1 MARILHETVR
11 DELRR
16 RVAAEE
22 YKSGNALPS
31 ARALAGDLSVS
42 DIRVKRALRDLQT
55 AGVLR
60 SVQGLGTFVRERPR
74 FIRDLDFSFN
84 SLEDAHRV
92 SASIRLLSAHQ
103 EAICDPHLGSL
114 PPPSGPM
121 FAVRKLILVD
131 GMAGM
136 YDTSYV
142 PILLDD
148 VLVGAFAHEL
158 VMDVLAV
165 GGVPSTGTRMLID
178 AAPALKNLQEV
189 FGLPHGYPTLRRLY
203 RLEKTDPGF
212 SVVGIAESPFD
223 RLACSIELEGPARTG
238 GHKRGKARNTAPVH
252 STAKIS
258 KRSKEASG
266 CCPHRHPQTFL

>member
-11 DELRR
+11 EELRR

-22 YKSGNALPS
+22 YKSGDALPS
-31 ARALAGDLSVS
+31 ARALAAELGVS
-42 DIRVKRALRDLQT
+42 DITVKRALRDLQT

-60 SVQGLGTFVRERPR
+60 SVQGLGTFVRERRR

-84 SLEDAHRV
+84 SLEDARRLGL

-103 EAICDPHLGSL
+103 EAICDPQLGFL
-114 PPPSGPM
+114 APPSGPM

-131 GMAGM
+131 GMAVM
-136 YDTSYV
+136 YDTTYV
-142 PILLDD
+142 PLPLDD

-158 VMDVLAV
+158 VMDVLAAD
-165 GGVPSTGTRMLID
+165 GVTFTSTRMLID
-178 AAPALKNLQEV
+178 AAPASKSLQEV
-189 FGLPHGYPTLRRLY
+189 LGLPNGYPTLRRLY
-203 RLEKTDPGF
+203 RLETTDPGF

-238 GHKRGKARNTAPVH
+238 GQERGKARNNRA
-252 STAKIS
+252 
-258 KRSKEASG
+258 RS
-266 CCPHRHPQTFL
+266 